1 MGNAED
7 GSMEGAG
14 PPCEQFKSNSNY
26 LEMGLTIGVDKS
38 ATLLNETTRSKKRTS
53 R

>member
-1 MGNAED
+1 
-7 GSMEGAG
+7 MEGAG

-38 ATLLNETTRSKKRTS
+38 ATLLERNNPLQEENV
-53 R
+53 